1 MAIRSKSDSVFATF
15 FMSMTVGPWLSVTAI
30 TLPLSLSSSRI
41 QSFQPCHVIQEP
53 NGNEPWVN
61 KLELNSANHKVP
73 VTKDILYFHIN
84 QPSETVFIFDA

>member
-15 FMSMTVGPWLSVTAI
+15 FMSMAVGRQKVTAI
-30 TLPLSLSSSRI
+30 TLPLSLSSSRT
-41 QSFQPCHVIQEP
+41 QSCQPCHVIQEP
-53 NGNEPWVN
+53 NGNEPWLN